1 MSWVFLALV
10 SALLLGFYDV
20 AKKASVDNNAL
31 FGTLFVCSAS
41 GAAIVLPGL
50 VLSWISPALARD
62 LGVTVPELGTGGHL
76 LVLAKTGIVTL
87 SWTLSFMALKHLPIS
102 IAGPVRATAPL
113 FALLGAVSIF
123 GEMPTARQWGGI
135 GLILASYWA
144 FSVLGRKEG
153 IHFSRNKWI
162 WVLLAATMVGSASS
176 LWDKNLLQM
185 HKLDPWAM
193 QVWFAVYNMVLQ
205 GGMWAVFGRSDR
217 GQSFRFRWS
226 MLAVGPLLIAAD
238 FAYFRGLSDPAALI
252 SVVSSVRR
260 TNVVVSFVIGS
271 IAFRDKNRR
280 KKAVA
285 LVGVVAGLLLL
296 I

>member
-1 MSWVFLALV
+1 LSWILLALL
-10 SALLLGFYDV
+10 SAFLLGFYDV
-20 AKKASVDNNAL
+20 TKKASVDGNAL
-31 FGTLFVCSAS
+31 FGTLFLCSS
-41 GAAIVLPGL
+41 GGALL
-50 VLSWISPALARD
+50 VVPSLVITLIDPALAQRCHMLVPD
-62 LGVTVPELGTGGHL
+62 LGMHGQI
-76 LVLAKTGIVTL
+76 LVLVKTGIVTL

-113 FALLGAVSIF
+113 FAIAGAITLF
-123 GEMPTARQWGGI
+123 GEMPTPRQWGGI
-135 GLILASYWA
+135 ALILGSYWA

-162 WVLLAATMVGSASS
+162 WVLLAATVVGSASS
-176 LWDKNLLQM
+176 LWDKNLLQRQN
-185 HKLDPWAM
+185 LDPWAM
-193 QVWFAVYNMVLQ
+193 QVWFSLYNAILQ
-205 GGMWAVFGRSDR
+205 GCLWAAFGRGER
-217 GQSFRFRWS
+217 GTPFRFRWT
-226 MLAVGPLLIAAD
+226 MLAVGPLLLLAD
-238 FAYFRGLSDPAALI
+238 MAYFRGLSDPDALI

-271 IAFRDKNRR
+271 LAFHDKNRR